1 MKHSKKLASLL
12 LALVMALSLA
22 VTAFADESTTYSI
35 TINNSTAGHTYE
47 AYQIFT
53 GDLATNEAGN
63 KVLSNIVWGSGVSEA
78 GQTALGDAAA
88 KTETLKTEAD
98 AKAFAKAVA
107 PYLTTAAGS
116 ANTVTDGKYVISGLA
131 AGYYLVKDQD
141 GSLIGD
147 NDSYTEYIIQVVG
160 NVTATPKS
168 DVPEVQKKVKDINDS
183 TDTTKTDWQDSA
195 DYDIG
200 DSIPFQLKA
209 TLADNVS
216 SYTTY
221 KVVFHDTL
229 SKGLTY
235 NKDAKVYIDGTE
247 TNGFTVT
254 ATVNA
259 DGTTTLT
266 VSCDDVKALG
276 AGNSSVIT
284 VEYTVKLNENAV
296 LGSAGNPNE
305 VYLEYSNNP
314 NKSENG
320 NNETGETPKDVVIV
334 FTYKTIINK
343 VDSENAPLTGAAFK
357 LEKLIK
363 GKDGAA
369 GTWTTV
375 KEFTVDET
383 TTSFTFS
390 GLDDGQYKLTETKTP
405 AGYNT
410 IDPIYFV
417 IEATHDVTA
426 DAPTLKTLNAYLTDA
441 NGNKR
446 IGITFAELPDSLGMH
461 LSMSVRT
468 AVNYARLVWSS
479 MGMLVSGQVGVD
491 QLAGPVGM
499 AEVMADTAKYSM
511 ISFFQLVAFISINL
525 GVMNLLPLPALDGGR
540 LVFLIIE
547 GIRRKPVPPRY
558 EGYVHAAGLMLLLM
572 LMVYVTGQDVL
583 RIFMRS
589 N

>member
-1 MKHSKKLASLL
+1 MKHIKKLASLL
-12 LALVMALSLA
+12 LVLVMVFALA
-22 VTAFADESTTYSI
+22 TTAFAEETAYSI
-35 TINNSTAGHTYE
+35 TINNSAKDHTYE

-53 GDLATNEAGN
+53 GDLSGTT
-63 KVLSNIVWGSGVSEA
+63 LSNIVWGSGVSEA

-88 KTETLKTEAD
+88 KAETLKTEAD

-141 GSLIGD
+141 GSLTGD
-147 NDSYTEYIIQVVG
+147 ADAYTEYIIKVVSDT
-160 NVTATPKS
+160 TATPKS
-168 DVPEVQKKVKDINDS
+168 SVPTVEKKVKDTNDS
-183 TDTTKTDWQDSA
+183 TGVTSDWQDSA

-235 NKDAKVYIDGTE
+235 NNDAKVYIDGTE

-284 VEYTVKLNENAV
+284 VEYTAKLNENAV

-314 NKSENG
+314 NKSEEG

-343 VDSENAPLTGAAFK
+343 VDSENKPLTGAAFK

-369 GTWTTV
+369 DTWTTV

-417 IEATHDVTA
+417 IEATHDETA

-441 NGNKR
+441 NGNKQTEMKDGESVNIDLGTVDLTAGSITTTVVNKSGSKLPSTGG
-446 IGITFAELPDSLGMH
+446 IGTTIFYVLGGVLVLAAVVLLVTKKRMSGAE
-461 LSMSVRT
+461 
-468 AVNYARLVWSS
+468 
-479 MGMLVSGQVGVD
+479 
-491 QLAGPVGM
+491 
-499 AEVMADTAKYSM
+499 K
-511 ISFFQLVAFISINL
+511 
-525 GVMNLLPLPALDGGR
+525 
-540 LVFLIIE
+540 
-547 GIRRKPVPPRY
+547 
-558 EGYVHAAGLMLLLM
+558 
-572 LMVYVTGQDVL
+572 
-583 RIFMRS
+583 
-589 N
+589 

>member
-88 KTETLKTEAD
+88 KAETLKTEAD

-168 DVPEVQKKVKDINDS
+168 DVPEVEKKVKDTNDS
-183 TDTTKTDWQDSA
+183 TGVTSDWQDSA

-209 TLADNVS
+209 TLADNVF

-235 NKDAKVYIDGTE
+235 NNDAKVYIGGTE
-247 TNGFTVT
+247 TNGFAVT

-266 VSCDDVKALG
+266 VSCDDVKDLG

-284 VEYTVKLNENAV
+284 VEYTAKLNENAV

-314 NKSENG
+314 NKSEEG

-343 VDSENAPLTGAAFK
+343 VDSETKPLTGAAFK

-363 GKDGAA
+363 GEDGAA
-369 GTWTTV
+369 DTWTTV
-375 KEFTVDET
+375 KEFAVDGT

-405 AGYNT
+405 VGYNT

-417 IEATHDVTA
+417 IEATHGETA
-426 DAPTLKTLNAYLTDA
+426 DVPTLKTLNAYLTDA
-441 NGNKR
+441 NGNKQTEMKDGESVN
-446 IGITFAELPDSLGMH
+446 IDLGTVDLTAGSITTTVVNKSGSELPSTGGIGTTIFYVLGGV
-461 LSMSVRT
+461 LVLAAVVLLVTKKRMS
-468 AVNYARLVWSS
+468 
-479 MGMLVSGQVGVD
+479 G
-491 QLAGPVGM
+491 
-499 AEVMADTAKYSM
+499 AEK
-511 ISFFQLVAFISINL
+511 
-525 GVMNLLPLPALDGGR
+525 
-540 LVFLIIE
+540 
-547 GIRRKPVPPRY
+547 
-558 EGYVHAAGLMLLLM
+558 
-572 LMVYVTGQDVL
+572 
-583 RIFMRS
+583 
-589 N
+589 

>member
-1 MKHSKKLASLL
+1 MKHIKKLASLL
-12 LALVMALSLA
+12 LALVMVFALA
-22 VTAFADESTTYSI
+22 TTAFADETTTYSI
-35 TINNSTAGHTYE
+35 TINNSAEGHTYE

-88 KTETLKTEAD
+88 KAETLKTEAD

-141 GSLIGD
+141 GSLTGD
-147 NDSYTEYIIQVVG
+147 ADAYTEYIIKVVSDT
-160 NVTATPKS
+160 TATPKS
-168 DVPEVQKKVKDINDS
+168 SVPTVEKKVKDTNAS
-183 TDTTKTDWQDSA
+183 TGVTSDWQDSA

-235 NKDAKVYIDGTE
+235 NNDAKVYIDGTE

-284 VEYTVKLNENAV
+284 VEYTAKLNENAV
-296 LGSAGNPNE
+296 LGSAGNPNK

-314 NKSENG
+314 NKSEEG

-343 VDSENAPLTGAAFK
+343 VDSETKPLTGAAFK

-363 GKDGAA
+363 GEDGAA
-369 GTWTTV
+369 DTWTTV
-375 KEFTVDET
+375 KEFAVDGT

-417 IEATHDVTA
+417 IEATHDETA

-441 NGNKR
+441 NGNKQTEMKDGESVN
-446 IGITFAELPDSLGMH
+446 IDLGTVDLTAGSITTTVVNKSGSELPSTGGIGTTIFYVLGGV
-461 LSMSVRT
+461 LVLAAVVLLVTKKRMS
-468 AVNYARLVWSS
+468 
-479 MGMLVSGQVGVD
+479 G
-491 QLAGPVGM
+491 
-499 AEVMADTAKYSM
+499 AEK
-511 ISFFQLVAFISINL
+511 
-525 GVMNLLPLPALDGGR
+525 
-540 LVFLIIE
+540 
-547 GIRRKPVPPRY
+547 
-558 EGYVHAAGLMLLLM
+558 
-572 LMVYVTGQDVL
+572 
-583 RIFMRS
+583 
-589 N
+589 

>member
-1 MKHSKKLASLL
+1 MKHIKKLASLL
-12 LALVMALSLA
+12 LALVMVLSLA
-22 VTAFADESTTYSI
+22 VTAFADEPTTYSI

-88 KTETLKTEAD
+88 KAETLKTEAD

-141 GSLIGD
+141 GSLTGD
-147 NDSYTEYIIQVVG
+147 ADAYTEYIIKVVSDT
-160 NVTATPKS
+160 TATPKS
-168 DVPEVQKKVKDINDS
+168 SVPTVEKKVKDTNDS
-183 TDTTKTDWQDSA
+183 TGVTSDWQDSA

-235 NKDAKVYIDGTE
+235 NNDAKVYIDGTE

-284 VEYTVKLNENAV
+284 VEYTAKLNENAV

-314 NKSENG
+314 NKSEEG

-343 VDSENAPLTGAAFK
+343 VDSENKPLTGAAFK

-369 GTWTTV
+369 DTWTTV

-417 IEATHDVTA
+417 IEATHDETA

-441 NGNKR
+441 NGNKQTEMKDGESVN
-446 IGITFAELPDSLGMH
+446 IDLGTVDLTAGSITTTVVNKSGAQLPETGGMGTTIFYVLGGVLVLAAVVLLVTKKRMSGAE
-461 LSMSVRT
+461 
-468 AVNYARLVWSS
+468 
-479 MGMLVSGQVGVD
+479 
-491 QLAGPVGM
+491 
-499 AEVMADTAKYSM
+499 K
-511 ISFFQLVAFISINL
+511 
-525 GVMNLLPLPALDGGR
+525 
-540 LVFLIIE
+540 
-547 GIRRKPVPPRY
+547 
-558 EGYVHAAGLMLLLM
+558 
-572 LMVYVTGQDVL
+572 
-583 RIFMRS
+583 
-589 N
+589 

>member
-1 MKHSKKLASLL
+1 MKHIKKLASLL
-12 LALVMALSLA
+12 LVLVMVFALA
-22 VTAFADESTTYSI
+22 TTAFAEETTYSI
-35 TINNSTAGHTYE
+35 TINNSAKDHTYE

-53 GDLATNEAGN
+53 GNLSGTT
-63 KVLSNIVWGSGVSEA
+63 LSNIVWGSGVSEA

-88 KTETLKTEAD
+88 KAETLKTEAD

-141 GSLIGD
+141 GSLTGD

-168 DVPEVQKKVKDINDS
+168 DVTEVQKKVKDINDS

-235 NKDAKVYIDGTE
+235 NNDAKVYIDGTE
-247 TNGFTVT
+247 TNGFAVT

-259 DGTTTLT
+259 DGTTLT
-266 VSCDDVKALG
+266 VSCDDVKALN
-276 AGNSSVIT
+276 AVNSSAIT
-284 VEYTVKLNENAV
+284 VEYTAKLNENAV

-314 NKSENG
+314 NKSEKG

-343 VDSENAPLTGAAFK
+343 VDSENKPLTGAAFK

-369 GTWTTV
+369 DTWTTV

-405 AGYNT
+405 VGYNT

-417 IEATHDVTA
+417 IEATHDETA

-441 NGNKR
+441 NGNKQTEMKDGER
-446 IGITFAELPDSLGMH
+446 VNIDLGTVDLTAGSITTTVVNKSGSKLPSTGGIGTTIFYVLGGV
-461 LSMSVRT
+461 LVLT
-468 AVNYARLVWSS
+468 AVVLLVTKKR
-479 MGMLVSGQVGVD
+479 MSG
-491 QLAGPVGM
+491 
-499 AEVMADTAKYSM
+499 AEK
-511 ISFFQLVAFISINL
+511 
-525 GVMNLLPLPALDGGR
+525 
-540 LVFLIIE
+540 
-547 GIRRKPVPPRY
+547 
-558 EGYVHAAGLMLLLM
+558 
-572 LMVYVTGQDVL
+572 
-583 RIFMRS
+583 
-589 N
+589 

>member
-1 MKHSKKLASLL
+1 MKHIKKLASLL
-12 LALVMALSLA
+12 LVLVMVLSLT

-88 KTETLKTEAD
+88 KAETLKTEAD

-141 GSLIGD
+141 GSLTGD

-235 NKDAKVYIDGTE
+235 NNDAKVYIDGTE

-284 VEYTVKLNENAV
+284 VEYTAKLNENAV

-314 NKSENG
+314 NKSEEG

-343 VDSENAPLTGAAFK
+343 VDSENKPLTGAAFK

-369 GTWTTV
+369 DTWTTV

-441 NGNKR
+441 NGNKQTEMKDGESVN
-446 IGITFAELPDSLGMH
+446 IDLGTVDLTAGSITTTVVNKSGSELPSTGGIGTTIFYVLGGV
-461 LSMSVRT
+461 LVLAAVVLLVTKKRMS
-468 AVNYARLVWSS
+468 
-479 MGMLVSGQVGVD
+479 G
-491 QLAGPVGM
+491 
-499 AEVMADTAKYSM
+499 AEK
-511 ISFFQLVAFISINL
+511 
-525 GVMNLLPLPALDGGR
+525 
-540 LVFLIIE
+540 
-547 GIRRKPVPPRY
+547 
-558 EGYVHAAGLMLLLM
+558 
-572 LMVYVTGQDVL
+572 
-583 RIFMRS
+583 
-589 N
+589 

>member
-1 MKHSKKLASLL
+1 MKHIKKLASLL
-12 LALVMALSLA
+12 LVLVMVFALA
-22 VTAFADESTTYSI
+22 TTAFAEETTYSI
-35 TINNSTAGHTYE
+35 TINNSAKDHTYE
-47 AYQIFT
+47 AYQILT
-53 GDLATNEAGN
+53 GDLSGTT
-63 KVLSNIVWGSGVSEA
+63 LSNIVWGSGVSEA

-88 KTETLKTEAD
+88 KAETLKTEAD

-141 GSLIGD
+141 GSLTGD

-235 NKDAKVYIDGTE
+235 NNDAKVYIDGTE
-247 TNGFTVT
+247 TNGFAVT

-259 DGTTTLT
+259 DGTTLT
-266 VSCDDVKALG
+266 VSCDDVKALD
-276 AGNSSVIT
+276 ASNSSVIT
-284 VEYTVKLNENAV
+284 VEYTAKLNENAV

-314 NKSENG
+314 NKSEKG

-343 VDSENAPLTGAAFK
+343 VDSENKPLTGAAFK

-363 GKDGAA
+363 GKDGDAD
-369 GTWTTV
+369 TWTTV
-375 KEFTVDET
+375 KEFAVDET

-405 AGYNT
+405 VGYNT

-417 IEATHDVTA
+417 IEATHGETA

-441 NGNKR
+441 NGNKQTEMKDGESVNIDLGTVDLTAGSITTTVVNKSGSKLPSTGG
-446 IGITFAELPDSLGMH
+446 IGTTIFYVLGGVLVLAAVVLLVTKKRMSGAE
-461 LSMSVRT
+461 
-468 AVNYARLVWSS
+468 
-479 MGMLVSGQVGVD
+479 
-491 QLAGPVGM
+491 
-499 AEVMADTAKYSM
+499 K
-511 ISFFQLVAFISINL
+511 
-525 GVMNLLPLPALDGGR
+525 
-540 LVFLIIE
+540 
-547 GIRRKPVPPRY
+547 
-558 EGYVHAAGLMLLLM
+558 
-572 LMVYVTGQDVL
+572 
-583 RIFMRS
+583 
-589 N
+589 

>member
-1 MKHSKKLASLL
+1 MKHIKKLASLL
-12 LALVMALSLA
+12 LVLVMVFALA
-22 VTAFADESTTYSI
+22 TTAFAEETTYSI

-88 KTETLKTEAD
+88 KAETLKTEAD

-235 NKDAKVYIDGTE
+235 NNDAKVYIDGTE

-284 VEYTVKLNENAV
+284 VEYTAKLNENAV

-314 NKSENG
+314 NKSEEG

-343 VDSENAPLTGAAFK
+343 VDSENKPLTGAAFK

-369 GTWTTV
+369 DTWTTV

-405 AGYNT
+405 VGYNT

-417 IEATHDVTA
+417 IEATHGETA
-426 DAPTLKTLNAYLTDA
+426 DVPTLKTLNAYLTDA
-441 NGNKR
+441 NGNKQTEMKDGESVN
-446 IGITFAELPDSLGMH
+446 IDLGTVDLTAGSITTTVVNKSGSELPSTGGIGTTIFYVLGGV
-461 LSMSVRT
+461 LVLAAVVLLVTKKRMS
-468 AVNYARLVWSS
+468 
-479 MGMLVSGQVGVD
+479 G
-491 QLAGPVGM
+491 
-499 AEVMADTAKYSM
+499 AEK
-511 ISFFQLVAFISINL
+511 
-525 GVMNLLPLPALDGGR
+525 
-540 LVFLIIE
+540 
-547 GIRRKPVPPRY
+547 
-558 EGYVHAAGLMLLLM
+558 
-572 LMVYVTGQDVL
+572 
-583 RIFMRS
+583 
-589 N
+589 

>member
-1 MKHSKKLASLL
+1 MKHIKKLASLV

-22 VTAFADESTTYSI
+22 VTAFADEPTTYSI

-88 KTETLKTEAD
+88 KAETLKTEAD

-141 GSLIGD
+141 GSLTGD

-195 DYDIG
+195 DYDVG

-209 TLADNVS
+209 TLANNVS

-235 NKDAKVYIDGTE
+235 NNDAKVYIDGTE

-284 VEYTVKLNENAV
+284 VEYTAKLNENAV

-314 NKSENG
+314 NKSEEG

-343 VDSENAPLTGAAFK
+343 VDSENKPLTGAAFK

-363 GKDGAA
+363 GEDGAA
-369 GTWTTV
+369 DTWTTV

-417 IEATHDVTA
+417 IEATHDETA

-441 NGNKR
+441 NGNKQTEMKDGESVN
-446 IGITFAELPDSLGMH
+446 IDLGTVDLTAGSITTTVVNKSGSELPSTGGIGTTIFYVLGGV
-461 LSMSVRT
+461 LVLAAVVLLVTKKRMS
-468 AVNYARLVWSS
+468 
-479 MGMLVSGQVGVD
+479 G
-491 QLAGPVGM
+491 
-499 AEVMADTAKYSM
+499 AEK
-511 ISFFQLVAFISINL
+511 
-525 GVMNLLPLPALDGGR
+525 
-540 LVFLIIE
+540 
-547 GIRRKPVPPRY
+547 
-558 EGYVHAAGLMLLLM
+558 
-572 LMVYVTGQDVL
+572 
-583 RIFMRS
+583 
-589 N
+589 

>member
-1 MKHSKKLASLL
+1 MKHIKKLASLL
-12 LALVMALSLA
+12 LVLVMVFALA
-22 VTAFADESTTYSI
+22 TTAFADETTTYSI
-35 TINNSTAGHTYE
+35 TINNSAEGHTYE

-53 GDLATNEAGN
+53 GDLVEKDGT
-63 KVLSNIVWGSGVSEA
+63 KILSNIVWGSGISEA

-88 KTETLKTEAD
+88 KAETLKTEDD

-116 ANTVTDGKYVISGLA
+116 TNTVTDGKYVISGLA

-141 GSLIGD
+141 GSLTGD
-147 NDSYTEYIIQVVG
+147 SDSYTEYIIQVVG

-168 DVPEVQKKVKDINDS
+168 DVPEVEKKVKDTNE
-183 TDTTKTDWQDSA
+183 TTGETTGWQDSA

-235 NKDAKVYIDGTE
+235 NNDAKVYIGGTE

-284 VEYTVKLNENAV
+284 VEYTAKLNENAV
-296 LGSAGNPNE
+296 LGSAGNPNK

-314 NKSENG
+314 NKSESGENH
-320 NNETGETPKDVVIV
+320 ETGKTPEDTVIV
-334 FTYKTIINK
+334 FTYQTIINK
-343 VDSENAPLTGAAFK
+343 VDSENKPLTGAAFK

-369 GTWTTV
+369 DTWTTV

-417 IEATHDVTA
+417 IEATHDATA
-426 DAPTLKTLNAYLTDA
+426 DTPALTVLKAYLTDE
-441 NGNKR
+441 NGNKKTEVKDGETVN
-446 IGITFAELPDSLGMH
+446 IDLGTVDLTAGSITTTVVNKSGSELPSTGGIGTTIFYVLGGV
-461 LSMSVRT
+461 LVLAAVVLLVTKKRMS
-468 AVNYARLVWSS
+468 
-479 MGMLVSGQVGVD
+479 G
-491 QLAGPVGM
+491 
-499 AEVMADTAKYSM
+499 AEK
-511 ISFFQLVAFISINL
+511 
-525 GVMNLLPLPALDGGR
+525 
-540 LVFLIIE
+540 
-547 GIRRKPVPPRY
+547 
-558 EGYVHAAGLMLLLM
+558 
-572 LMVYVTGQDVL
+572 
-583 RIFMRS
+583 
-589 N
+589 

>member
-1 MKHSKKLASLL
+1 MKHIKKLASLL
-12 LALVMALSLA
+12 LVLVMVFALA
-22 VTAFADESTTYSI
+22 TTAFAEETAYSI
-35 TINNSTAGHTYE
+35 TINNSAKDHTYE

-53 GDLATNEAGN
+53 GDLSGTT
-63 KVLSNIVWGSGVSEA
+63 LSNIVWGSGVSEA

-88 KTETLKTEAD
+88 KAETLKTEAD

-141 GSLIGD
+141 GSLTGD
-147 NDSYTEYIIQVVG
+147 ADAYTEYIIKVVSDT
-160 NVTATPKS
+160 TATPKS
-168 DVPEVQKKVKDINDS
+168 SVPTVEKKVKDTNDS
-183 TDTTKTDWQDSA
+183 TGVTSDWQDSA

-209 TLADNVS
+209 TLANNVS

-229 SKGLTY
+229 SNGLTY
-235 NKDAKVYIDGTE
+235 NNDAKVYIGGTE

-343 VDSENAPLTGAAFK
+343 VDSENKPLTGAAFK

-441 NGNKR
+441 NGNKQTEMKDGESVN
-446 IGITFAELPDSLGMH
+446 IDLGTVDLTAGSITTTVVNKSGSELPSTGGIGTTIFYVLGGV
-461 LSMSVRT
+461 LVLAAVVLLVTKKRMS
-468 AVNYARLVWSS
+468 
-479 MGMLVSGQVGVD
+479 G
-491 QLAGPVGM
+491 
-499 AEVMADTAKYSM
+499 AEK
-511 ISFFQLVAFISINL
+511 
-525 GVMNLLPLPALDGGR
+525 
-540 LVFLIIE
+540 
-547 GIRRKPVPPRY
+547 
-558 EGYVHAAGLMLLLM
+558 
-572 LMVYVTGQDVL
+572 
-583 RIFMRS
+583 
-589 N
+589 

>member
-1 MKHSKKLASLL
+1 MKHIKKLASLL
-12 LALVMALSLA
+12 LVLVMVFALA
-22 VTAFADESTTYSI
+22 TTAFAEETTYSI

-88 KTETLKTEAD
+88 KAETLKTEAD

-141 GSLIGD
+141 GSLTND

-235 NKDAKVYIDGTE
+235 NNDAKVYIGDTE

-284 VEYTVKLNENAV
+284 VEYTAKLNENAV

-314 NKSENG
+314 NKSEEG

-343 VDSENAPLTGAAFK
+343 VDSENTPLTGAAFK

-369 GTWTTV
+369 DTWTTV

-417 IEATHDVTA
+417 IEATHDETA

-441 NGNKR
+441 NGNKQTEMKDGESVN
-446 IGITFAELPDSLGMH
+446 IDLGTVDLTAGSITTTVVNKSGSELPSTGGIGTTIFYVLGGV
-461 LSMSVRT
+461 LVLAAVVLLVTKKRMS
-468 AVNYARLVWSS
+468 
-479 MGMLVSGQVGVD
+479 G
-491 QLAGPVGM
+491 
-499 AEVMADTAKYSM
+499 AEK
-511 ISFFQLVAFISINL
+511 
-525 GVMNLLPLPALDGGR
+525 
-540 LVFLIIE
+540 
-547 GIRRKPVPPRY
+547 
-558 EGYVHAAGLMLLLM
+558 
-572 LMVYVTGQDVL
+572 
-583 RIFMRS
+583 
-589 N
+589 

>member
-1 MKHSKKLASLL
+1 MKHIKKLASLL
-12 LALVMALSLA
+12 LVLVMVFALA
-22 VTAFADESTTYSI
+22 TTAFAEETTYSI
-35 TINNSTAGHTYE
+35 TINNSAKDHTYE

-53 GDLATNEAGN
+53 GDLSGTT
-63 KVLSNIVWGSGVSEA
+63 LSNIVWGSGVSEA

-88 KTETLKTEAD
+88 KAETLKTEAD

-141 GSLIGD
+141 GSLTGD

-235 NKDAKVYIDGTE
+235 NNDAKVYIDGTE

-284 VEYTVKLNENAV
+284 VEYTAKLNENAV

-343 VDSENAPLTGAAFK
+343 VDSENKPLTGAAFK

-417 IEATHDVTA
+417 IEATHDETA

-441 NGNKR
+441 NGNKQTEMKDGESVN
-446 IGITFAELPDSLGMH
+446 IDLGTVDLTAGSITTTVVNKSGSELPSTGGIGTTIFYVLGGV
-461 LSMSVRT
+461 LVLAAVVLLVTKKRMSV
-468 AVNYARLVWSS
+468 
-479 MGMLVSGQVGVD
+479 
-491 QLAGPVGM
+491 
-499 AEVMADTAKYSM
+499 AEK
-511 ISFFQLVAFISINL
+511 
-525 GVMNLLPLPALDGGR
+525 
-540 LVFLIIE
+540 
-547 GIRRKPVPPRY
+547 
-558 EGYVHAAGLMLLLM
+558 
-572 LMVYVTGQDVL
+572 
-583 RIFMRS
+583 
-589 N
+589 

>member
-1 MKHSKKLASLL
+1 MKHIKKLASLL
-12 LALVMALSLA
+12 LVLVMVFALA
-22 VTAFADESTTYSI
+22 TTAFAEETTYSI
-35 TINNSTAGHTYE
+35 TINNSAKDHTYE

-53 GDLATNEAGN
+53 GDLSGTT
-63 KVLSNIVWGSGVSEA
+63 LSNIVWGSGVSEA

-88 KTETLKTEAD
+88 KAETLKTEAD

-141 GSLIGD
+141 GSLTGD

-183 TDTTKTDWQDSA
+183 TDTTKTDLQDSA

-200 DSIPFQLKA
+200 DSIFFQLKA

-235 NKDAKVYIDGTE
+235 NNDAKVYIDGTE
-247 TNGFTVT
+247 TNGFAVT

-259 DGTTTLT
+259 DGTTLT
-266 VSCDDVKALG
+266 VSCDDVKALN
-276 AGNSSVIT
+276 AVSSSAIT
-284 VEYTVKLNENAV
+284 VEYTAKLNENAV

-314 NKSENG
+314 NKSEKG

-343 VDSENAPLTGAAFK
+343 VDNENKLLTGAAFK

-369 GTWTTV
+369 DTWTTV

-405 AGYNT
+405 VGYNT

-417 IEATHDVTA
+417 IEATHDETA

-441 NGNKR
+441 NGNKQTEMKDGESVNIDLGTVDLTAGSITTTVVNKSGSKLPSTGG
-446 IGITFAELPDSLGMH
+446 IGTTIFYVLGGVLVLAAVVLLVTKKRMSGAE
-461 LSMSVRT
+461 
-468 AVNYARLVWSS
+468 
-479 MGMLVSGQVGVD
+479 
-491 QLAGPVGM
+491 
-499 AEVMADTAKYSM
+499 K
-511 ISFFQLVAFISINL
+511 
-525 GVMNLLPLPALDGGR
+525 
-540 LVFLIIE
+540 
-547 GIRRKPVPPRY
+547 
-558 EGYVHAAGLMLLLM
+558 
-572 LMVYVTGQDVL
+572 
-583 RIFMRS
+583 
-589 N
+589 

>member
-284 VEYTVKLNENAV
+284 VEYTAKLNENAV

-314 NKSENG
+314 NKSEEG

-343 VDSENAPLTGAAFK
+343 VDSETKPLTGAAFK

-363 GKDGAA
+363 GEDGAA
-369 GTWTTV
+369 DAWTTI
-375 KEFTVDET
+375 KEFAVDGT

-405 AGYNT
+405 VGYNT

-417 IEATHDVTA
+417 IEATHGETA
-426 DAPTLKTLNAYLTDA
+426 DVPTLKTLNAYLTDA
-441 NGNKR
+441 NGNKQTEMKDGESVN
-446 IGITFAELPDSLGMH
+446 IDLGTVDLTAGSITTTVVNKSGSELPSTGGIGTTIFYVLGGV
-461 LSMSVRT
+461 LVLA
-468 AVNYARLVWSS
+468 AVVLLVTKKR
-479 MGMLVSGQVGVD
+479 MG
-491 QLAGPVGM
+491 
-499 AEVMADTAKYSM
+499 
-511 ISFFQLVAFISINL
+511 N
-525 GVMNLLPLPALDGGR
+525 N
-540 LVFLIIE
+540 
-547 GIRRKPVPPRY
+547 
-558 EGYVHAAGLMLLLM
+558 
-572 LMVYVTGQDVL
+572 
-583 RIFMRS
+583 
-589 N
+589 

>member
-1 MKHSKKLASLL
+1 MKHIKKLASLL
-12 LALVMALSLA
+12 LVLVMVFALA
-22 VTAFADESTTYSI
+22 TTAFAEETAYSI
-35 TINNSTAGHTYE
+35 TINNSAKDHTYE

-53 GDLATNEAGN
+53 GDLSGTT
-63 KVLSNIVWGSGVSEA
+63 LSNIVWGSGVSEA

-88 KTETLKTEAD
+88 KAETLKTEAD

-141 GSLIGD
+141 GSLTGD
-147 NDSYTEYIIQVVG
+147 ADAYTEYIIKVVSDT
-160 NVTATPKS
+160 TATPKS
-168 DVPEVQKKVKDINDS
+168 SVPTVEKKVKDTNDS
-183 TDTTKTDWQDSA
+183 TGVTSDWQDSA

-209 TLADNVS
+209 TLANNVS

-235 NKDAKVYIDGTE
+235 NNDAKVYIGGTE

-441 NGNKR
+441 NGNKQTKMKDGESVNIDLGTVDLTAGSITTTVVNKSGAQLPETGG
-446 IGITFAELPDSLGMH
+446 IGTTIFYVLGGV
-461 LSMSVRT
+461 LVLA
-468 AVNYARLVWSS
+468 AVVLLVTKKR
-479 MGMLVSGQVGVD
+479 MGN
-491 QLAGPVGM
+491 
-499 AEVMADTAKYSM
+499 T
-511 ISFFQLVAFISINL
+511 
-525 GVMNLLPLPALDGGR
+525 
-540 LVFLIIE
+540 
-547 GIRRKPVPPRY
+547 
-558 EGYVHAAGLMLLLM
+558 
-572 LMVYVTGQDVL
+572 
-583 RIFMRS
+583 
-589 N
+589 

>member
-1 MKHSKKLASLL
+1 MKHIKKLASLL
-12 LALVMALSLA
+12 LALVMVLSLA
-22 VTAFADESTTYSI
+22 VTAFADEPTTYSI

-88 KTETLKTEAD
+88 KAETLKTEAD

-141 GSLIGD
+141 GSLTGD
-147 NDSYTEYIIQVVG
+147 ADAYTEYIIKVVSDT
-160 NVTATPKS
+160 TATPKS
-168 DVPEVQKKVKDINDS
+168 SVPTVEKKVKDTNDS
-183 TDTTKTDWQDSA
+183 TGVTSDWQDSA

-235 NKDAKVYIDGTE
+235 NNDAKVYIGDTE

-343 VDSENAPLTGAAFK
+343 VDSENKPLTGAAFK

-369 GTWTTV
+369 DTWTTV

-426 DAPTLKTLNAYLTDA
+426 DAPTLQTLNAYLTDA
-441 NGNKR
+441 NGNKQAKMKDGESVN
-446 IGITFAELPDSLGMH
+446 IDLGAVDLTAGSITTTVVNKSGSELPSTGGIGTTIFYVLGGV
-461 LSMSVRT
+461 LVLAAVVLLVTKKRMS
-468 AVNYARLVWSS
+468 
-479 MGMLVSGQVGVD
+479 G
-491 QLAGPVGM
+491 
-499 AEVMADTAKYSM
+499 AEK
-511 ISFFQLVAFISINL
+511 
-525 GVMNLLPLPALDGGR
+525 
-540 LVFLIIE
+540 
-547 GIRRKPVPPRY
+547 
-558 EGYVHAAGLMLLLM
+558 
-572 LMVYVTGQDVL
+572 
-583 RIFMRS
+583 
-589 N
+589 

>member
-1 MKHSKKLASLL
+1 MKHIKKLASLL
-12 LALVMALSLA
+12 LVLVMVFALA
-22 VTAFADESTTYSI
+22 TTAFAEETTYSI
-35 TINNSTAGHTYE
+35 TINNSAKDHTYD

-53 GDLATNEAGN
+53 GDLSGTT
-63 KVLSNIVWGSGVSEA
+63 LSNIVWGSGVSKA
-78 GQTALGDAAA
+78 GQTTLGDAAA
-88 KTETLKTEAD
+88 KAETLKTEAD

-141 GSLIGD
+141 GSLTGD

-168 DVPEVQKKVKDINDS
+168 DLPEVQKKVKDINDS

-200 DSIPFQLKA
+200 DSIFFQLKA

-235 NKDAKVYIDGTE
+235 NNDAKVYIDGTE
-247 TNGFTVT
+247 TNGFAVT

-259 DGTTTLT
+259 DGTTLT
-266 VSCDDVKALG
+266 VSCDDVKALN
-276 AGNSSVIT
+276 AVSSSAIT
-284 VEYTVKLNENAV
+284 VEYTAKLNENAV

-314 NKSENG
+314 NKSEKG

-343 VDSENAPLTGAAFK
+343 VDSENKPLTGAAFK

-369 GTWTTV
+369 DTWTTV

-405 AGYNT
+405 VGYNT

-417 IEATHDVTA
+417 IEATHDETA

-441 NGNKR
+441 NGNKQTEMKDGESVNIDLGTVDLTAGSITTTVVNKSGSKLPSTGG
-446 IGITFAELPDSLGMH
+446 IGTTIFYVLGGVLVLAAVVLLVTKKRMSGAE
-461 LSMSVRT
+461 
-468 AVNYARLVWSS
+468 
-479 MGMLVSGQVGVD
+479 
-491 QLAGPVGM
+491 
-499 AEVMADTAKYSM
+499 K
-511 ISFFQLVAFISINL
+511 
-525 GVMNLLPLPALDGGR
+525 
-540 LVFLIIE
+540 
-547 GIRRKPVPPRY
+547 
-558 EGYVHAAGLMLLLM
+558 
-572 LMVYVTGQDVL
+572 
-583 RIFMRS
+583 
-589 N
+589 

>member
-1 MKHSKKLASLL
+1 MKHIKKLASLL
-12 LALVMALSLA
+12 LALVMVFALA
-22 VTAFADESTTYSI
+22 TTAFAEETAYSI
-35 TINNSTAGHTYE
+35 TINNSAKDHTYE

-53 GDLATNEAGN
+53 GDLSGTT
-63 KVLSNIVWGSGVSEA
+63 LSNIVWGSGVSEA

-88 KTETLKTEAD
+88 KAETLKTEAD

-141 GSLIGD
+141 GSLTGD
-147 NDSYTEYIIQVVG
+147 ADAYTEYIIKVVSDT
-160 NVTATPKS
+160 TATPKS
-168 DVPEVQKKVKDINDS
+168 SVPTVEKKVKDTNDS
-183 TDTTKTDWQDSA
+183 TGVTSDWQDSA

-209 TLADNVS
+209 TLANNVS

-235 NKDAKVYIDGTE
+235 NNDAKVYIGGTE

-314 NKSENG
+314 NKSEEG

-343 VDSENAPLTGAAFK
+343 VDSENKPLTGAAFK

-369 GTWTTV
+369 DTWTTV

-441 NGNKR
+441 NGNKQTEMKDGESVNIDLGTVDLTAGSITTTVVNKSGAQLPETGG
-446 IGITFAELPDSLGMH
+446 IGTTIFYVLGGV
-461 LSMSVRT
+461 LVLA
-468 AVNYARLVWSS
+468 AVVLLVTKKR
-479 MGMLVSGQVGVD
+479 MGN
-491 QLAGPVGM
+491 
-499 AEVMADTAKYSM
+499 T
-511 ISFFQLVAFISINL
+511 
-525 GVMNLLPLPALDGGR
+525 
-540 LVFLIIE
+540 
-547 GIRRKPVPPRY
+547 
-558 EGYVHAAGLMLLLM
+558 
-572 LMVYVTGQDVL
+572 
-583 RIFMRS
+583 
-589 N
+589 

>member
-1 MKHSKKLASLL
+1 MKHIKKLASLL
-12 LALVMALSLA
+12 LVLVMVFALA
-22 VTAFADESTTYSI
+22 TTAFAEETAYSI
-35 TINNSTAGHTYE
+35 TINNSAKDHTYE

-53 GDLATNEAGN
+53 GDLSGTT
-63 KVLSNIVWGSGVSEA
+63 LSNIVWGSGVSEA

-88 KTETLKTEAD
+88 KAETLKTEAD

-141 GSLIGD
+141 GSLTGD

-235 NKDAKVYIDGTE
+235 NNDAKVYIGGTE

-284 VEYTVKLNENAV
+284 VEYTAKLNENAV

-314 NKSENG
+314 NKSEEG

-343 VDSENAPLTGAAFK
+343 VDSENTPLTGAAFK

-369 GTWTTV
+369 DTWTTV

-405 AGYNT
+405 VGYNT

-417 IEATHDVTA
+417 IEATHDETA

-441 NGNKR
+441 NGNKQTEMKDGESVN
-446 IGITFAELPDSLGMH
+446 IDLGTVDLTAGSITTTVVNKSGSELPSTGGIGTTIFYVLGGV
-461 LSMSVRT
+461 LVLAAVVLLVTKKRMS
-468 AVNYARLVWSS
+468 
-479 MGMLVSGQVGVD
+479 G
-491 QLAGPVGM
+491 
-499 AEVMADTAKYSM
+499 AEK
-511 ISFFQLVAFISINL
+511 
-525 GVMNLLPLPALDGGR
+525 
-540 LVFLIIE
+540 
-547 GIRRKPVPPRY
+547 
-558 EGYVHAAGLMLLLM
+558 
-572 LMVYVTGQDVL
+572 
-583 RIFMRS
+583 
-589 N
+589 

>member
-63 KVLSNIVWGSGVSEA
+63 KILSNIVWGSGVSEA

-88 KTETLKTEAD
+88 KAETLKTEAD

-235 NKDAKVYIDGTE
+235 NNDAKVYIGGTE
-247 TNGFTVT
+247 TNGFAVT

-266 VSCDDVKALG
+266 VSCDDVKALD
-276 AGNSSVIT
+276 ASNSSVIT
-284 VEYTVKLNENAV
+284 VEYTAKLNENAV

-314 NKSENG
+314 NKSEKG

-343 VDSENAPLTGAAFK
+343 VDSENKPLTGAAFK

-363 GKDGAA
+363 GKDGDAD
-369 GTWTTV
+369 TWTTV
-375 KEFTVDET
+375 KEFAVDET

-405 AGYNT
+405 VGYNT

-417 IEATHDVTA
+417 IEATHGETA

-441 NGNKR
+441 NGNKQTEMKDGESVNIDLGTVDLTAGSITTTVVNKSGSKLPSTGG
-446 IGITFAELPDSLGMH
+446 IGTTIFYVLGGVLVLAAVVLLVTKKRMSGAE
-461 LSMSVRT
+461 
-468 AVNYARLVWSS
+468 
-479 MGMLVSGQVGVD
+479 
-491 QLAGPVGM
+491 
-499 AEVMADTAKYSM
+499 K
-511 ISFFQLVAFISINL
+511 
-525 GVMNLLPLPALDGGR
+525 
-540 LVFLIIE
+540 
-547 GIRRKPVPPRY
+547 
-558 EGYVHAAGLMLLLM
+558 
-572 LMVYVTGQDVL
+572 
-583 RIFMRS
+583 
-589 N
+589 

>member
-78 GQTALGDAAA
+78 GQTALGDAAT

-141 GSLIGD
+141 GSLTGD

-235 NKDAKVYIDGTE
+235 NNDAKVYIDGTE
-247 TNGFTVT
+247 TNGFAVT

-259 DGTTTLT
+259 DGTTLT
-266 VSCDDVKALG
+266 VSCDDVKALN
-276 AGNSSVIT
+276 AVNSSAIT
-284 VEYTVKLNENAV
+284 VEYTAKLNENAV

-314 NKSENG
+314 NKSEEG

-343 VDSENAPLTGAAFK
+343 VDSETKPLTGAAFK

-405 AGYNT
+405 VGYNT

-417 IEATHDVTA
+417 IEATHDETA

-441 NGNKR
+441 NGNKQTEMKDGESVNIDLGTVDLTAGSITTTVVNKSGSKLPSTGGLVTTQFY
-446 IGITFAELPDSLGMH
+446 IGGGVLVVL
-461 LSMSVRT
+461 
-468 AVNYARLVWSS
+468 AVALLV
-479 MGMLVSGQVGVD
+479 V
-491 QLAGPVGM
+491 
-499 AEVMADTAKYSM
+499 KK
-511 ISFFQLVAFISINL
+511 
-525 GVMNLLPLPALDGGR
+525 
-540 LVFLIIE
+540 
-547 GIRRKPVPPRY
+547 RRG
-558 EGYVHAAGLMLLLM
+558 EE
-572 LMVYVTGQDVL
+572 
-583 RIFMRS
+583 
-589 N
+589 

>member
-131 AGYYLVKDQD
+131 AGYYLVKDKD
-141 GSLIGD
+141 GSLTGD
-147 NDSYTEYIIQVVG
+147 SDSYTEYIIQVVG

-195 DYDIG
+195 DYDID

-209 TLADNVS
+209 TLANNVS

-235 NKDAKVYIDGTE
+235 NNDAKVYIGGTE

-284 VEYTVKLNENAV
+284 VEYTATLNGNAV
-296 LGSAGNPNE
+296 LGSDGNPNE

-314 NKSENG
+314 NKSEEG
-320 NNETGETPKDVVIV
+320 NNETGNTPEDTVIV
-334 FTYKTIINK
+334 FTYKTVINK
-343 VDSENAPLTGAAFK
+343 VNGQGNPLPGAEFT
-357 LEKLIK
+357 LEKKVLKTPADEEK
-363 GKDGAA
+363 GTEAVYEWKTITVVKNKE
-369 GTWTTV
+369 GTT
-375 KEFTVDET
+375 
-383 TTSFTFS
+383 FTFS
-390 GLDDGQYKLTETKTP
+390 GLDDGNYRLTETVTP

-410 IDPIYFV
+410 IAPIYFV
-417 IEATHDVTA
+417 IEATHGETA
-426 DAPTLKTLNAYLTDA
+426 DVPTLKTLNAYLTDA
-441 NGNKR
+441 NGNKQTEMKDGESVN
-446 IGITFAELPDSLGMH
+446 IDLGTVDLTAGSITTTVVNKSGSELPSTGGIGTTIFYVLGGV
-461 LSMSVRT
+461 LVLAAVVLLVTKKRMS
-468 AVNYARLVWSS
+468 
-479 MGMLVSGQVGVD
+479 G
-491 QLAGPVGM
+491 
-499 AEVMADTAKYSM
+499 AEK
-511 ISFFQLVAFISINL
+511 
-525 GVMNLLPLPALDGGR
+525 
-540 LVFLIIE
+540 
-547 GIRRKPVPPRY
+547 
-558 EGYVHAAGLMLLLM
+558 
-572 LMVYVTGQDVL
+572 
-583 RIFMRS
+583 
-589 N
+589 